1 MVFYPP
7 SPRNLSPADA
17 LAIAGRLPI
26 RMQRIGV
33 FVDPANDL
41 IDAVTQQVPLN
52 AIQLH
57 GDEAPERVSEIGQRV
72 GVQVI
77 KAIGVEREDDIAK
90 AAAYE
95 PRVNWLMFDAKTP
108 ADADRPGG
116 MGISFDW
123 RLLAGRSW
131 RRPWIL
137 SGGLT
142 PDNVAEAIRTSG
154 AEHVDVSSGVE
165 SAPGVKDPALVRRFL
180 DAVAAADQVEAEAD
194 RPS

>member
-7 SPRNLSPADA
+7 SPRNLTPEDA

-26 RMQRIGV
+26 RLGRVGV
-33 FVDPANDL
+33 FVDPTNDF

-57 GDEAPERVSEIGQRV
+57 GQETPERVVEIYQRA
-72 GVQVI
+72 GVQTI
-77 KAIGVEREDDIAK
+77 KAIPIEREEDFALAERYDSVA
-90 AAAYE
+90 
-95 PRVNWLMFDAKTP
+95 NWLMFDAKTP

-116 MGISFDW
+116 MGLSFDW
-123 RLLAGRSW
+123 RLLAGRKW

-154 AEHVDVSSGVE
+154 AENVDVSSGVE
-165 SAPGVKDPALVRRFL
+165 SEPGVKDPARVQKFL
-180 DAVAAADQVEAEAD
+180 DAVASTHQADAGAN
-194 RPS
+194 